1 MLRLSPPTNNLS
13 AMAKKKKNDGSG
25 LVLLPFAGLLAW
37 AGWPSDL
44 SKIIAGL
51 LAIAGLGI
59 IAVWITDY
67 VKYSRA
73 VRRVDSK
80 LEEVVESNI
89 EALARRRSQLLQL
102 DPYGNLRP
110 EKWLKEI
117 GYFISKNLFSALNSD
132 YDRFVAAGRAP
143 ELTDYVE
150 STVAAKTELEPRHQ
164 AFRDEMT
171 PIEYEHY
178 CAEELKRSG
187 WDARVTTASRDQG
200 VDVIA
205 QKSGVRLAVQC
216 KLYRSPV
223 GNKAVQ
229 EVVAARAHEAAAY
242 GIVVSNNS
250 YTPAAQ
256 ELARTNNVILLH
268 HRDLA
273 KIDKILGFPKEASE
287 RVFLHPASSSEEVPR
302 EAAFA
307 EATRPL
313 QSLTMLFYTMA
324 ALVSVMIISI
334 FLTRAPQNKMSSRSV
349 QDPKHTAQKTQ
360 ASSGT
365 SALSASSRGT
375 SSISDVTAKDP
386 SPPSEATAQTPS
398 RSSPDPKA
406 PPSAT
411 SRGNVEAAV
420 EDGHKVSR
428 TQTSAADNPLPNSA
442 LALRCLPASAGDT
455 TSIDI
460 SITGD
465 KWTVRHRQKNGAA
478 IERRAQYDILD
489 TSRERELS
497 WQGVHRRNR
506 ELKMV
511 ASLSHRSPNGTRI
524 YKEELIDSNVGR
536 VMEMTA
542 VCEEL
547 RAWPTPPRRGH

>member
-1 MLRLSPPTNNLS
+1 
-13 AMAKKKKNDGSG
+13 MAKKKKNDGSG

-59 IAVWITDY
+59 IAVWITEH

-102 DPYGNLRP
+102 DPYGNLKP

-205 QKSGVRLAVQC
+205 QKSGIRLAVQC

-250 YTPAAQ
+250 YTPSAQ

-273 KIDKILGFPKEASE
+273 KIDKILSFPKKASE
-287 RVFLHPASSSEEVPR
+287 RVFVHPESSSEEVPR
-302 EAAFA
+302 EAAL

-313 QSLTMLFYTMA
+313 QSLTILFYTMA

-365 SALSASSRGT
+365 STPSASSRGT

-386 SPPSEATAQTPS
+386 SSPSEVTAQTLS
-398 RSSPDPKA
+398 RSSQDPKA
-406 PPSAT
+406 APSAT
-411 SRGNVEAAV
+411 PRGNVETAV

-428 TQTSAADNPLPNSA
+428 TQTSAADNPLSNSA
-442 LALRCLPASAGDT
+442 LALRCLPAPAGDT

-465 KWTVRHRQKNGAA
+465 KWTVRHRQKKGAA

-506 ELKMV
+506 DLKMV

-524 YKEELIDSNVGR
+524 YKEELIDANVGR

>member
-1 MLRLSPPTNNLS
+1 
-13 AMAKKKKNDGSG
+13 MAKKKKNDGSG

-37 AGWPSDL
+37 AGWPSDF

-51 LAIAGLGI
+51 LGIAGLGT
-59 IAVWITDY
+59 IAVWAMNC

-73 VRRVDSK
+73 VRRVDSTLK
-80 LEEVVESNI
+80 EVVDTNI

-117 GYFISKNLFSALNSD
+117 DYFISKNLISALDSD
-132 YDRFVAAGRAP
+132 YDRSVAAERAP

-150 STVAAKTELEPRHQ
+150 SRVAAKTELEPRHQ

-171 PIEYEHY
+171 PIDYEHY

-205 QKSGVRLAVQC
+205 HKPGIRLAIQC

-229 EVVAARAHEAAAY
+229 EVVAARAHEAADY
-242 GIVVSNNS
+242 GVVVSNNS

-273 KIDKILGFPKEASE
+273 KIDKFLSFSKEASE

-302 EAAFA
+302 EAGFA

-313 QSLTMLFYTMA
+313 QSLTILFYTMA

-334 FLTRAPQNKMSSRSV
+334 FLTRAPQNKMNSRSV
-349 QDPKHTAQKTQ
+349 QDQKHTAQRTL

-365 SALSASSRGT
+365 SAPSASSRAT

-386 SPPSEATAQTPS
+386 SSPSEAIAQTPS
-398 RSSPDPKA
+398 RSSPDPRA

-420 EDGHKVSR
+420 ESGNKVSR
-428 TQTSAADNPLPNSA
+428 MPQTGAAENPPGNFA

-465 KWTVRHRQKNGAA
+465 KWTVRHRQKKGAA

-506 ELKMV
+506 GLKMV
-511 ASLSHRSPNGTRI
+511 ANLSHRSPNGTRI
-524 YKEELIDSNVGR
+524 YKEELIDANVGR

-547 RAWPTPPRRGH
+547 RTWPTPPRRAH

>member
-1 MLRLSPPTNNLS
+1 
-13 AMAKKKKNDGSG
+13 MAKKKKNNGSG

-59 IAVWITDY
+59 IAVWTTSY

-73 VRRVDSK
+73 ARRVDSTLK
-80 LEEVVESNI
+80 EVVDANI

-102 DPYGNLRP
+102 DPYGNLKP

-117 GYFISKNLFSALNSD
+117 DYFISNNLFLGLDSD
-132 YDRFVAAGRAP
+132 YDRFVAAERAP

-171 PIEYEHY
+171 PIDYEHY

-187 WDARVTTASRDQG
+187 WDARVTMASRDQG

-205 QKSGVRLAVQC
+205 QKSGIRLAVQC

-229 EVVAARAHEAAAY
+229 EVVAARAHEVADYA
-242 GIVVSNNS
+242 IVVSNNS

-273 KIDKILGFPKEASE
+273 KIDKILSFPKEASE
-287 RVFLHPASSSEEVPR
+287 RVFPHPASSSEEVPR

-307 EATRPL
+307 EATRPQ
-313 QSLTMLFYTMA
+313 QSMPILFYTMA
-324 ALVSVMIISI
+324 AVVSAIIISI
-334 FLTRAPQNKMSSRSV
+334 FLTRAPPNAMNSRSI
-349 QDPKHTAQKTQ
+349 QDPKHRVQKTL
-360 ASSGT
+360 ASGT
-365 SALSASSRGT
+365 SAPSASSRGT

-386 SPPSEATAQTPS
+386 SSPSEATAQPVS
-398 RSSPDPKA
+398 RSSPDPRA
-406 PPSAT
+406 PPSA
-411 SRGNVEAAV
+411 RGNVEAAV
-420 EDGHKVSR
+420 EGGDKVSR
-428 TQTSAADNPLPNSA
+428 IPQTSAGDNPLPHFA
-442 LALRCLPASAGDT
+442 LALRCLPASAGET

-465 KWTVRHRQKNGAA
+465 KWTVRHRQKKGAA

-489 TSRERELS
+489 TSRARELS

-511 ASLSHRSPNGTRI
+511 ASLSHRSPNGARI
-524 YKEELIDSNVGR
+524 YKEELIDANVGR
-536 VMEMTA
+536 VMETTA

-547 RAWPTPPRRGH
+547 RTWPTRPRRGH

>member
-1 MLRLSPPTNNLS
+1 
-13 AMAKKKKNDGSG
+13 MAKKKKNDGSG
-25 LVLLPFAGLLAW
+25 LILLPIAGLVAW
-37 AGWPSDL
+37 AGWPSDF

-59 IAVWITDY
+59 IAFWTTEH

-80 LEEVVESNI
+80 LKEVVESNI

-102 DPYGNLRP
+102 DPYGNLKP

-117 GYFISKNLFSALNSD
+117 DYFISNNLFLGLDD
-132 YDRFVAAGRAP
+132 YDRFIADERAP

-150 STVAAKTELEPRHQ
+150 STVAAKTGLEPRHQ

-171 PIEYEHY
+171 SIEYEHY

-187 WDARVTTASRDQG
+187 WDARVTMASRDQG

-205 QKSGVRLAVQC
+205 QKSGIRLAVQC

-229 EVVAARAHEAAAY
+229 EVVAARAHEVADY

-307 EATRPL
+307 EAVRPQP
-313 QSLTMLFYTMA
+313 QSLTILFYTMA
-324 ALVSVMIISI
+324 ALVSAMIISI
-334 FLTRAPQNKMSSRSV
+334 FLTRAPQNTMNSRSV
-349 QDPKHTAQKTQ
+349 QDQKHTAQKTQ

-365 SALSASSRGT
+365 SAPSASSRGT
-375 SSISDVTAKDP
+375 PSISDVTAKDP
-386 SPPSEATAQTPS
+386 SSPSEATAQTPS
-398 RSSPDPKA
+398 RSSPNPRT

-411 SRGNVEAAV
+411 SRSNVEPAV
-420 EDGHKVSR
+420 EDGNKVSR
-428 TQTSAADNPLPNSA
+428 MPQTGAAENAPRNLA

-465 KWTVRHRQKNGAA
+465 KWTVRHRQKKGAA

-511 ASLSHRSPNGTRI
+511 ANLSHRSPNGTRI
-524 YKEELIDSNVGR
+524 YKEELIDANVGR

-542 VCEEL
+542 VCEDL
-547 RAWPTPPRRGH
+547 RTWPTPPRRGH

>member
-1 MLRLSPPTNNLS
+1 
-13 AMAKKKKNDGSG
+13 MAKKKKNNGSG

-37 AGWPSDL
+37 AGWPSEL
-44 SKIIAGL
+44 SKILAGL

-59 IAVWITDY
+59 IAVWTSSY

-73 VRRVDSK
+73 ARRVDSTLK
-80 LEEVVESNI
+80 EVVDANI

-102 DPYGNLRP
+102 DPYGNLKP

-117 GYFISKNLFSALNSD
+117 DYFISNNLFLGLDSD
-132 YDRFVAAGRAP
+132 YDRFVAADRAP

-150 STVAAKTELEPRHQ
+150 STVASKAELEQRHQ

-171 PIEYEHY
+171 PIDYEHY

-187 WDARVTTASRDQG
+187 WDARVTMASRDQG

-205 QKSGVRLAVQC
+205 QKSGIRLAVQC

-229 EVVAARAHEAAAY
+229 EVVAARAHEVADYA
-242 GIVVSNNS
+242 IVVSNNS

-273 KIDKILGFPKEASE
+273 KIDKILSFPKEASE
-287 RVFLHPASSSEEVPR
+287 RVFPHPASSSEEVPR

-307 EATRPL
+307 EATRPQ
-313 QSLTMLFYTMA
+313 QSLTILFYTMA
-324 ALVSVMIISI
+324 AVVSAIIISI
-334 FLTRAPQNKMSSRSV
+334 FLNRAPPNEMNSRSI
-349 QDPKHTAQKTQ
+349 QDPKHKVQKTL
-360 ASSGT
+360 ASGT
-365 SALSASSRGT
+365 SAPSASSRGT

-386 SPPSEATAQTPS
+386 SSPSEATAQPVS
-398 RSSPDPKA
+398 RSSPDPRA
-406 PPSAT
+406 PPSA
-411 SRGNVEAAV
+411 RGNVEAAV
-420 EDGHKVSR
+420 EGGDKVSR
-428 TQTSAADNPLPNSA
+428 IPQTSAGDNPLPHFA
-442 LALRCLPASAGDT
+442 LALRCLPASAGET

-465 KWTVRHRQKNGAA
+465 KWTVRHRQKKGAA

-489 TSRERELS
+489 TSRARELS

-511 ASLSHRSPNGTRI
+511 ASLSHRSPNGARI
-524 YKEELIDSNVGR
+524 YKEELIDANVGR
-536 VMEMTA
+536 VMETTA

-547 RAWPTPPRRGH
+547 RTWPTRPRRGH

>member
-1 MLRLSPPTNNLS
+1 
-13 AMAKKKKNDGSG
+13 MAKKKKNDGSG

-37 AGWPSDL
+37 AGWPSDF
-44 SKIIAGL
+44 SKILAGL

-59 IAVWITDY
+59 ITVWTTNY
-67 VKYSRA
+67 LKYSRA

-102 DPYGNLRP
+102 DPYGNLKP

-117 GYFISKNLFSALNSD
+117 GYFISKNLFSTLNSD

-205 QKSGVRLAVQC
+205 QKSGIRLAVQC

-273 KIDKILGFPKEASE
+273 KIDKILSFPKKASE

-313 QSLTMLFYTMA
+313 QSLTILFYTMA
-324 ALVSVMIISI
+324 ALVSVVIISI
-334 FLTRAPQNKMSSRSV
+334 FLTRAPQKKMSSRSV
-349 QDPKHTAQKTQ
+349 QDPKHTAQKTL
-360 ASSGT
+360 ASGT
-365 SALSASSRGT
+365 SAPSASSRGT

-386 SPPSEATAQTPS
+386 SSPSEATAQTPS
-398 RSSPDPKA
+398 RSSPDPRA
-406 PPSAT
+406 RQSAT

-420 EDGHKVSR
+420 EDGNKASR
-428 TQTSAADNPLPNSA
+428 IPQTSAAENPPGNSA
-442 LALRCLPASAGDT
+442 LALRCLPAPAGDT

-465 KWTVRHRQKNGAA
+465 KWTVRHRQKKGAA

-489 TSRERELS
+489 TSRERDLS
-497 WQGVHRRNR
+497 WQGVHRMHR

-524 YKEELIDSNVGR
+524 YKEELIDANVGR

>member
-1 MLRLSPPTNNLS
+1 
-13 AMAKKKKNDGSG
+13 MAKKKKNDGSG
-25 LVLLPFAGLLAW
+25 LVLIPIAGLVAW
-37 AGWPSDL
+37 AGWPSDF

-59 IAVWITDY
+59 ITVWITDY

-73 VRRVDSK
+73 VRRVDST
-80 LEEVVESNI
+80 LEEVVDTNI

-102 DPYGNLRP
+102 DPYGNLKP

-117 GYFISKNLFSALNSD
+117 EYFISKNLFSALSD
-132 YDRFVAAGRAP
+132 YDRFVAAERAP

-150 STVAAKTELEPRHQ
+150 SRVAAKTELEPRHQ

-171 PIEYEHY
+171 SIEYEHY

-187 WDARVTTASRDQG
+187 WDARVTMASRDQG

-205 QKSGVRLAVQC
+205 QKSGIRLAVQC

-229 EVVAARAHEAAAY
+229 EVVAARAHEVADY

-256 ELARTNNVILLH
+256 ELARTNDVILLH
-268 HRDLA
+268 HRDFA
-273 KIDKILGFPKEASE
+273 KIEKILSFPKEASE
-287 RVFLHPASSSEEVPR
+287 RVFQHPASSSEEVPR
-302 EAAFA
+302 DAAFA
-307 EATRPL
+307 EAVRPL
-313 QSLTMLFYTMA
+313 QSLTILFYTMA

-334 FLTRAPQNKMSSRSV
+334 FLTRAPQNKMNSRSV
-349 QDPKHTAQKTQ
+349 QDQKHTAQKTL

-365 SALSASSRGT
+365 SAPSASSRGT
-375 SSISDVTAKDP
+375 SLISEVTAKDP
-386 SPPSEATAQTPS
+386 SSPSDATAQTPS
-398 RSSPDPKA
+398 RSSPDPRA

-420 EDGHKVSR
+420 EDGNKVR
-428 TQTSAADNPLPNSA
+428 RMPQTGAAEIPPRNFA
-442 LALRCLPASAGDT
+442 LALRCLPASTGDT

-465 KWTVRHRQKNGAA
+465 KWTVRHRQKKGAA

-511 ASLSHRSPNGTRI
+511 ANLSHRSPNGTRI
-524 YKEELIDSNVGR
+524 YKEELIDANVGR

-547 RAWPTPPRRGH
+547 RTWPTPPRRGHYEQN

>member
-1 MLRLSPPTNNLS
+1 
-13 AMAKKKKNDGSG
+13 MAKKKKNNGSG

-37 AGWPSDL
+37 AGWPSEL
-44 SKIIAGL
+44 SKILAGL

-59 IAVWITDY
+59 IAVWTTSY

-73 VRRVDSK
+73 ARRVDSTLK
-80 LEEVVESNI
+80 EVVDANI

-102 DPYGNLRP
+102 DPYGNLKP

-117 GYFISKNLFSALNSD
+117 DYFISNNLFLGLDSD
-132 YDRFVAAGRAP
+132 YDRFVAAERTP

-150 STVAAKTELEPRHQ
+150 STVAVKAELEQRHQ

-171 PIEYEHY
+171 PIDYEHY

-187 WDARVTTASRDQG
+187 WDARVTMASRDQG

-205 QKSGVRLAVQC
+205 QKSGIRLAVQC

-229 EVVAARAHEAAAY
+229 EVVAARAHEVADYA
-242 GIVVSNNS
+242 IVVSNNS

-273 KIDKILGFPKEASE
+273 KIDNILRLPKEASE

-307 EATRPL
+307 EATRQ
-313 QSLTMLFYTMA
+313 QSLTILFYTMA
-324 ALVSVMIISI
+324 AVVSAIIISI
-334 FLTRAPQNKMSSRSV
+334 FLTRAPQNEMNSRSI
-349 QDPKHTAQKTQ
+349 QDPKHKVQKTL
-360 ASSGT
+360 ASGT
-365 SALSASSRGT
+365 SAPSASSRET
-375 SSISDVTAKDP
+375 SSISDVTAKDL
-386 SPPSEATAQTPS
+386 SSPSEATAQPVS
-398 RSSPDPKA
+398 RSSPDPRA
-406 PPSAT
+406 PPSA
-411 SRGNVEAAV
+411 RGNVEAAV
-420 EDGHKVSR
+420 EGGDKVSR
-428 TQTSAADNPLPNSA
+428 IPQTSAGDNPLPHFA
-442 LALRCLPASAGDT
+442 LALRCLPASAGET

-465 KWTVRHRQKNGAA
+465 KWTVRHRQKKGAA

-489 TSRERELS
+489 TSRARELS

-511 ASLSHRSPNGTRI
+511 ASLSHRSPNGARI
-524 YKEELIDSNVGR
+524 YKEELIDANVGR
-536 VMEMTA
+536 VMETTA

-547 RAWPTPPRRGH
+547 RTWPTRPRRGH